1 MLTKQLDA
9 ARLARLIEVGRS
21 LLSELDLDV
30 VLDQVLETAR
40 ELTGA
45 RYAALGIL
53 DDERRELSQ
62 FIARGLDEETRS
74 AIGDLPRGRGILGVL
89 IDDPQPLRLSNV
101 GGHPRSYGFPPGHP
115 PMRSFLGVP
124 ITIRGQAWGNL
135 YLTEKADGE
144 EFTADD
150 EHAVIVLAD
159 WAAIAIDN
167 ARLFRAAEQRRD
179 ELEHAV
185 HRLEATAAI
194 ARAVGGE
201 TELGRVLELVAKRA
215 RALVEARD
223 VLILLRE
230 GDELVVRVGAGDVS
244 LLERPRIALAGA
256 TAGEALRAGRPLRVA
271 DVETGLHPP
280 SAAVGVP
287 DAATALL
294 VPLVYRATPL
304 GLLIAFDRLTGDSR
318 FTDEDE
324 RLLEAFAV
332 QAATAVAG
340 AQSVQADR
348 LRRSLEGAE
357 EERRRW
363 SRELHDETL
372 QALAA
377 LRVLLSGAARLEDAD
392 ALRDAVRRA
401 AADVGEEIAGLRA
414 LIAELRPPALDHL
427 GLEPALTSLAD
438 RVSSA
443 GEVAVTTRIDLGGER
458 VPEQVETTVYR
469 IAQEALT
476 NVVKHAGAHH
486 AAIEIRRANGGI
498 SLVVRDDGVGIDTAH
513 ERDAG
518 GFGLLGMRERVA
530 LAGGRLTIDRGEDG
544 GTVVAASLPL

>member
-179 ELEHAV
+179 ALEHGV

-201 TELGRVLELVAKRA
+201 TELGRLLEHVAKRA

-244 LLERPRIALAGA
+244 L
-256 TAGEALRAGRPLRVA
+256 
-271 DVETGLHPP
+271 
-280 SAAVGVP
+280 
-287 DAATALL
+287 
-294 VPLVYRATPL
+294 
-304 GLLIAFDRLTGDSR
+304 
-318 FTDEDE
+318 
-324 RLLEAFAV
+324 
-332 QAATAVAG
+332 
-340 AQSVQADR
+340 
-348 LRRSLEGAE
+348 
-357 EERRRW
+357 
-363 SRELHDETL
+363 
-372 QALAA
+372 
-377 LRVLLSGAARLEDAD
+377 
-392 ALRDAVRRA
+392 
-401 AADVGEEIAGLRA
+401 
-414 LIAELRPPALDHL
+414 
-427 GLEPALTSLAD
+427 
-438 RVSSA
+438 
-443 GEVAVTTRIDLGGER
+443 
-458 VPEQVETTVYR
+458 
-469 IAQEALT
+469 
-476 NVVKHAGAHH
+476 
-486 AAIEIRRANGGI
+486 
-498 SLVVRDDGVGIDTAH
+498 
-513 ERDAG
+513 
-518 GFGLLGMRERVA
+518 
-530 LAGGRLTIDRGEDG
+530 
-544 GTVVAASLPL
+544 